1 MATPTPQP
9 LSRRHRQNLRARLA
23 LLLQCGPEQRGDL
36 IRELLDQLLPSGGRE
51 PSPRETRLL
60 CAAIMEQLVGILR
73 AAPRSGGGELLRFF
87 QYLDH
92 FPLPQAGKA
101 QAALSLVLAE
111 VPGEEGRELFTR
123 LQLFW
128 LLTQLGDAPSSRALR
143 GELEPRVAPDRPRLH
158 AMYLLSLARMLQRRG
173 RRIGFCSLW
182 LDLICRY
189 HCLDGPDTALY
200 LILRW
205 IRMLNWGRD
214 TAPRQRLLQKFGPQ
228 LRLRRDLLSA
238 TLLGELF
245 LQEPVPPN
253 PAARM
258 RHARLLLR
266 HPSSLLTV
274 RQLQNLHFF
283 AGTYLSAVKSRFLLS
298 IREYKHSNYYLHKT
312 WLHLQNLSRFLRAN
326 LTAAAYA
333 RVMALLQ
340 RQAVELGSL
349 VSQQNNAYVE
359 TLRENYSTIKDLLR
373 RVEQL
378 SLTDNL
384 TGLRNRRY
392 MAHNLEQ
399 SFQLAA
405 RHREPV
411 CLAILDIDG
420 FKQVNDARGHP
431 AGDLVLK
438 GLAKILLSFFRKSDV
453 VIRYGGDEFLLIL
466 FDVSPARAEQLL
478 DELGRE
484 VSGHLFPWPDGGIR
498 ITVSI
503 GWTLSDQAALSPAKL
518 HEAIARVDAA
528 LYAAKNSGRGQVVRA
543 VGSFPA

>member
-1 MATPTPQP
+1 MRERLATQP
-9 LSRRHRQNLRARLA
+9 LSRRNRQNLRARLA
-23 LLLQCGPEQRGDL
+23 ALLAAPPERRGEL
-36 IRELLDQLLPSGGRE
+36 IRELLAQALPEGGKE

-73 AAPRSGGGELLRFF
+73 AATRSGGGELLRFF
-87 QYLDH
+87 RYLDH
-92 FPLPQAGKA
+92 FPLARAGEA
-101 QAALSLVLAE
+101 QAALSLVQAE
-111 VPGEEGRELFTR
+111 APGEEGRKLFTR

-128 LLTQLGDAPSSRALR
+128 LLTLLGDAPGSRSLR
-143 GELEPRVAPDRPRLH
+143 VELESLVAPDRPRLH
-158 AMYLLSLARMLQRRG
+158 AIYQLSLARKLQRRG
-173 RRIGFCSLW
+173 RRIGFCALW
-182 LDLICRY
+182 LELIC
-189 HCLDGPDTALY
+189 HCHSLDGPDTALY

-214 TAPRQRLLQKFGPQ
+214 TAPRARLLQKFGAP

-245 LQEPVPPN
+245 LQEQS

-266 HPSSLLTV
+266 QPSSLLTV

-312 WLHLQNLSRFLRAN
+312 WLHLQNQSRFLRAN
-326 LTAAAYA
+326 LTAGDYA
-333 RVMALLQ
+333 RLTAPLQ
-340 RQAVELGSL
+340 QQLVELGSRISL
-349 VSQQNNAYVE
+349 QNNAYVE

-384 TGLRNRRY
+384 TGLRNRRFL
-392 MAHNLEQ
+392 AHNLEQ

-405 RHREPV
+405 RHRVPV

-420 FKQVNDARGHP
+420 FKGVNDARGHL
-431 AGDLVLK
+431 AGDQVLK

-453 VIRYGGDEFLLIL
+453 VIRWGGDEFLLIL
-466 FDVSPARAEQLL
+466 FDVAPDRAEQLL

-503 GWTLSDQAALSPAKL
+503 GWTPSDQAALSPAKL

-543 VGSFPA
+543 AD